1 MVRTFSA
8 ARLGSIVLLGAI
20 CFLTAGCGNKKV
32 NKENFAQIKEGMTL
46 EDVQDL
52 LGKGG
57 QPQGDGSM
65 VAAQVGVDVGGGAGP
80 RNPVVDYVWE
90 SGERKI
96 TVGIRND
103 KVVRKS
109 SSGL

>member
-1 MVRTFSA
+1 MVRTSSF
-8 ARLGSIVLLGAI
+8 ARLGGIVVLSAL
-20 CFLTAGCGNKKV
+20 CFITTGCGIKKV
-32 NKENFAQIKEGMTL
+32 NKESFDQIKDGMTL
-46 EDVQDL
+46 EDVQDI

-80 RNPVVDYVWE
+80 RNPTVDYVWE

-96 TVGIRND
+96 TIGIRNG
-103 KVVRKS
+103 KVVRRL